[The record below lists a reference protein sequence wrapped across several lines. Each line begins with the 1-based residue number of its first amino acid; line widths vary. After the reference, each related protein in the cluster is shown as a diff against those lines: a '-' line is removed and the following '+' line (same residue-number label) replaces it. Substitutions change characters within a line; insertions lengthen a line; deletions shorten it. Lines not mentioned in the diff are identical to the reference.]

1 MTEDIGKMSLHEW
14 KQVQKYKEE
23 YRKICAAEDLM
34 IRQQMLGLAPVKKTR
49 KKKTD
54 E

>member
-1 MTEDIGKMSLHEW
+1 MIEDAGKMTLAEW
-14 KQVQKYKEE
+14 KKTQKFKEE
-23 YRKICAAEDLM
+23 YRKICAAEDAL
-34 IRQQMLGLAPVKKTR
+34 IKQQMLGITPVKKTR